1 MEVRFPVRADGGLRA
16 AVCSCMV
23 LDRDEGYNRYL
34 FSLRIA
40 GTFYGKTKRRSQIV
54 FSLSLFIFF
63 LCLKCFHFSVAV
75 TSELARHQKEMLFG
89 VTSVHTLASLCEVR
103 DYHLSSCCFPRCCL
117 FGLLAGSQ
125 PKVRSCFS
133 RDSSLLAAG

>member
-1 MEVRFPVRADGGLRA
+1 M
-16 AVCSCMV
+16 CSCMV
-23 LDRDEGYNRYL
+23 LDRDEGYNWYL

-40 GTFYGKTKRRSQIV
+40 GTFYGKKKRRSQIV
-54 FSLSLFIFF
+54 FSFF

-89 VTSVHTLASLCEVR
+89 VTSVPTFTFLYEVR

-117 FGLLAGSQ
+117 FGLLAGAQ
-125 PKVRSCFS
+125 PKVGSSFS